1 MSTETVLLEEKV
13 SELLTWEKRKK
24 HEQILV
30 AVIFFSL
37 AASVVALPLCSLL
50 LPGVSPWLM
59 PGGFFILLAPWHFFN
74 RRWRTSDGARALV
87 RVDHALGL
95 EERAITAW
103 EVLARGHT
111 RSAELLVLRE
121 ASVGLERLD
130 PRTLFPRA
138 WSWHGYLVVPVFV
151 LWGALLWF
159 DVALPSRPA
168 LLPAMPGG
176 KAEKLREYSR
186 ELQQK
191 AAREGLRDSLKL
203 GQELERM
210 ARRQLA
216 NQASDEGFRRELT
229 SMAKKVEAMGRSGPS
244 DPDFMAAAS
253 SQESLKDLKAELEA
267 ARDRLNFPG
276 AGRSAAQEESRW
288 LEMLDALPQLK
299 RQFDFKGRSSQ
310 GFDKNAIASFLDKLD
325 KQVSGELDRRTLL
338 DAQQFLE
345 QLLKPKQRNKEE
357 NNLQVQ
363 GQGVADLPA
372 DAEEMKTGSNQAGKE
387 PGGREDAFEPVPE
400 FPSGAPTQLKGKLG
414 PGHSSGIT
422 LKGKPEPSRSAL
434 TQDEVMTR
442 YRRQAEAE
450 LNTEQVP
457 AGLKDTVKRYFLSL
471 GRESGNP

>member
-1 MSTETVLLEEKV
+1 
-13 SELLTWEKRKK
+13 
-24 HEQILV
+24 
-30 AVIFFSL
+30 
-37 AASVVALPLCSLL
+37 
-50 LPGVSPWLM
+50 
-59 PGGFFILLAPWHFFN
+59 
-74 RRWRTSDGARALV
+74 
-87 RVDHALGL
+87 
-95 EERAITAW
+95 
-103 EVLARGHT
+103 
-111 RSAELLVLRE
+111 
-121 ASVGLERLD
+121 
-130 PRTLFPRA
+130 
-138 WSWHGYLVVPVFV
+138 
-151 LWGALLWF
+151 
-159 DVALPSRPA
+159 
-168 LLPAMPGG
+168 
-176 KAEKLREYSR
+176 
-186 ELQQK
+186 
-191 AAREGLRDSLKL
+191 
-203 GQELERM
+203 
-210 ARRQLA
+210 
-216 NQASDEGFRRELT
+216 
-229 SMAKKVEAMGRSGPS
+229 
-244 DPDFMAAAS
+244 MAAAS